1 MKTYTKTVQET
12 KPRLTI
18 WNDSDMESPREWD
31 NLGYFIT
38 CDSKH
43 NSPDINQD
51 IKRIIQSTCDEA
63 LSQEMHIKMIKAG
76 MKAENLGKVLAI
88 YPVTKYEHGNVSYRL
103 GTVHGFDSSNNSFYI
118 VTKESADLIGAEAK
132 DFEKIIK
139 AEIETYNKWVNGEIY
154 GFTLYDDKGEVEESC
169 GGFYAIEDIREYLP
183 KEWVDEDLSGY
194 IKN

>member
-12 KPRLTI
+12 KPRLI
-18 WNDSDMESPREWD
+18 IRNDSDMESPREWD

-43 NSPDINQD
+43 NSPDNNQAL
-51 IKRIIQSTCDEA
+51 QSLVENNGQSAT
-63 LSQEMHIKMIKAG
+63 SQAEHIKMIKAG
-76 MKAENLGKVLAI
+76 MKAENLGKVLAV
-88 YPVTKYEHGNVSYRL
+88 YPVTKHEHGSVSYSL

-139 AEIETYNKWVNGEIY
+139 AEIETYNKWINGEVY
-154 GFTLYDDKGEVEESC
+154 VFTLYDDKGEVEESC

-183 KEWVDEDLSGY
+183 KEWADEDLSDY